1 VGDPNVIYLLTRQA
15 EAMASIKFSDGGL
28 HCVWLG
34 GAEIFHTL
42 ALDGV
47 PVFGSHNRSSA
58 YRFVTLVDVRSPLF
72 LIIVN
77 TCNCKLGNQVTA

>member
-1 VGDPNVIYLLTRQA
+1 
-15 EAMASIKFSDGGL
+15 MASIKLADGGL

-58 YRFVTLVDVRSPLF
+58 YRFVTLVDVRSSLF
-72 LIIVN
+72 LLIVN
-77 TCNCKLGNQVTA
+77 TCNCELGTRLLPI